1 MLNRLTDIYRRLYER
16 NQICRLSDKQRL
28 IRMKKLFYLTF
39 ILAIFSLKLHAQV
52 QIGVRAGTHWSTV
65 HTRNS
70 FADRSLAR
78 GFAVAVPIEMV
89 LKNHWSVRA
98 EPSVIQKGWRSGV
111 DYTDEIGVPAGRGK
125 LVLQYEVAELPVLI
139 SYRRNVTN
147 RWAYY
152 GLFGPSLGY
161 ALGGRLTITDE
172 GSEIFRDQVLFRRR
186 LEAAVW
192 GGGGIEMGIGRFT
205 TFLDARFQY
214 GLSQYPSTLAS
225 SKPKENTYGFTVSLG
240 CWLPTKK

>member
-1 MLNRLTDIYRRLYER
+1 
-16 NQICRLSDKQRL
+16 
-28 IRMKKLFYLTF
+28 MKKLFYLTF
-39 ILAIFSLKLHAQV
+39 IVAIFSLKLHAQV
-52 QIGVRAGTHWSTV
+52 QIGVRAGAHWSTV

-70 FADRSLAR
+70 FANGSLAR
-78 GFAVAVPIEMV
+78 GFAVAVPVEMV
-89 LKNHWSVRA
+89 LKNRWSIRA

-111 DYTDEIGVPAGRGK
+111 DYTDEIGVPAGTGK
-125 LVLQYEVAELPVLI
+125 LVLHYEVAELPVLI
-139 SYRRNVTN
+139 SYRRKVTN

-161 ALGGRLTITDE
+161 ALGGRLTITAE

-192 GGGGIEMGIGRFT
+192 GGGGIEMGIGRLT